1 MERNV
6 EQLKKNLKLRDRV
19 VKAISKDGFFRVVAI
34 KNTQAAKDAQT
45 KHNLDYMP
53 AFLLARTMAAASMYA
68 ALMKGEERINIE
80 LFGEGYISRVFAEA
94 IHVGEVRGFVNFNLD
109 APERKIEKLSDIL
122 GEGTL
127 NVTRILLDQKEPLTS
142 IIPLKTGDVAG
153 DMAHY
158 FDQSEQIP
166 TAVILDV
173 EFDEATGLITQ
184 SGGLLLQAMPGFSK
198 DELFKNYITLNNL
211 KPLTEYFD
219 DELTPKELLAEILPF
234 EFDCIGSMIV
244 DFFCRCTKNSFMDK
258 LMTLGIKELK
268 EMQEV
273 DHRELVC
280 QYCNK
285 KYELSDED
293 FETMYT
299 RISAKSN

>member
-1 MERNV
+1 MEHNV
-6 EQLKKNLKLRDRV
+6 EQLKKNLKLRDRA

-34 KNTQAAKDAQT
+34 KNTQAARDAQL

-53 AFLLARTMAAASMYA
+53 AFLLARTMSAASMYA

-80 LFGEGYISRVFAEA
+80 LFGEGYISRIFAEA
-94 IHVGEVRGFVNFNLD
+94 IHVGEVRGFVNFNPD
-109 APERKIEKLSDIL
+109 APERIIEKMSDIL

-127 NVTRILLDQKEPLTS
+127 NVTRILLDQKEPITS

-173 EFDEATGLITQ
+173 EFDEETGLITQ

-198 DELFKNYITLNNL
+198 DELFKNYIMLNNL
-211 KPLTEYFD
+211 KPITKYFD

-234 EFDCIGSMIV
+234 EYECIGSTII
-244 DFFCRCTKNSFMDK
+244 DFFCRCTKNNFMDK
-258 LMTLGIKELK
+258 LMTLGINELK
-268 EMQEV
+268 EMQAV

-285 KYELSDED
+285 KYEL
-293 FETMYT
+293 
-299 RISAKSN
+299 

>member
-1 MERNV
+1 MEHNV

-19 VKAISKDGFFRVVAI
+19 VKAISKDGFFRIVAI
-34 KNTQAAKDAQT
+34 KNTQSAKDAQT

-53 AFLLARTMAAASMYA
+53 AFLLARTMSAASMYA
-68 ALMKGEERINIE
+68 ALMKGEERIDIE
-80 LFGEGYISRVFAEA
+80 LFGEGFISRVFAEA
-94 IHVGEVRGFVNFNLD
+94 IHVGEVRGFVNFNPE
-109 APERKIEKLSDIL
+109 APDKKIEKFADIL
-122 GEGTL
+122 GDGML
-127 NVTRILLDQKEPLTS
+127 NVTRILQGQNEPLTS

-166 TAVILDV
+166 TAVLLDV

-198 DELFKNYITLNNL
+198 DELFKNYILLSNL
-211 KPLTEYFD
+211 KPLTQYFD

-234 EFDCIGSMIV
+234 EFDIIGSNIV
-244 DFFCRCTKNSFMDK
+244 DFFCRCSKNGFMDK
-258 LMTLGIKELK
+258 LMTLGIDELK
-268 EMQEV
+268 EMQIAN
-273 DHRELVC
+273 HRELVC

-285 KYELSDED
+285 KYELLDED
-293 FETMYT
+293 FDSMYT

>member
-1 MERNV
+1 MEHNV
-6 EQLKKNLKLRDRV
+6 EQLKKNLKLRDRA

-34 KNTQAAKDAQT
+34 KNTQAARDAQL

-53 AFLLARTMAAASMYA
+53 AFLLARTMSAASMYA

-80 LFGEGYISRVFAEA
+80 LFGEGYISRIFAEA
-94 IHVGEVRGFVNFNLD
+94 IHVGEVRGFVNFNPD
-109 APERKIEKLSDIL
+109 APERIIEKMSDIL

-127 NVTRILLDQKEPLTS
+127 NVTRILLDQKEPITS

-173 EFDEATGLITQ
+173 EFDEETGLITQ

-198 DELFKNYITLNNL
+198 DELFKNYIMLNNL
-211 KPLTEYFD
+211 KPITKYFD

-234 EFDCIGSMIV
+234 EYECIGSTII
-244 DFFCRCTKNSFMDK
+244 DFFCRCTKNNFMDK
-258 LMTLGIKELK
+258 LMTLGINELK
-268 EMQEV
+268 EMQAV